1 MPEISRK
8 IFISAGESSGDI
20 HGAHLMRCLL
30 EKDSNITFYGLGREN
45 MLKAGL
51 HGLHDMTHK
60 SLMWL
65 HALTELSTFMKM
77 KKDCIHFLSR
87 ERPCAVILID
97 YCGFN
102 FHIARAAKK
111 LGIPVIYYI
120 SPQLWAHGPWRV
132 RKMKKLVDRLLVIY
146 PFEKSFYDNAG
157 IPVTYVGHPLFDE
170 IHKEGVDE
178 GLVTELKKQLG
189 ETIVSFLPGSRRQ
202 EIVRLLPLFLQSA
215 VQIHQTIP
223 SAQFLISCSN
233 EQHFDLIRVITKEF
247 KVPCKI
253 VVGSIHE
260 VIKASSLCI
269 AGAGTIT
276 LQIACYLKPM
286 IIAYKISPF
295 AYFIAKPFLITPF
308 IGLVNKLAGKMVV
321 PERLMCRGNHAWLVN
336 QAIQLLN
343 NTQTRQACIREL
355 SLLMD
360 RIAKPGASEHAADE
374 ILTLLVSKSSS
385 PPC

>member
-20 HGAHLMRCLL
+20 HGANLMRCLL
-30 EKDSNITFYGLGREN
+30 EKDPNITFYGLGREN
-45 MLKAGL
+45 MLQSGL
-51 HGLHDMTHK
+51 HGLHDMSQK

-65 HALTELSTFMKM
+65 HALTEISTFLRM
-77 KKDCIHFLSR
+77 KKECIHFLMQ

-102 FHIARAAKK
+102 FYIASAAKK
-111 LGIPVIYYI
+111 LGISVIYYI

-132 RKMKKLVDRLLVIY
+132 KKMKKLVDKLLVIY

-170 IHKEGVDE
+170 IHKEDVDE
-178 GLVTELKKQLG
+178 GLVAELKKQLG
-189 ETIVSFLPGSRRQ
+189 ETIISFLPGSRRQ
-202 EIVRLLPLFLQSA
+202 EIGRLLPLFLQSA
-215 VQIHQTIP
+215 ALIHQTIP
-223 SAQFLISCSN
+223 SAKFLISCNN
-233 EQHFDLIRVITKEF
+233 EQHFDLISAITKEF
-247 KVPCKI
+247 TVPCKI
-253 VVGSIHE
+253 VVGNAHE
-260 VIKASSLCI
+260 VIKASILCI

-276 LQIACYLKPM
+276 LQIAYYLKPM

-308 IGLVNKLAGKMVV
+308 IGLVNKLASKMIV
-321 PERLMCRGNHAWLVN
+321 PERLMCRGNPAWLVN

-343 NTQTRQACIREL
+343 NPQKRQACIHEL
-355 SLLMD
+355 SLLMNE
-360 RIAKPGASEHAADE
+360 IAKPGASEHAADE
-374 ILTLLVSKSSS
+374 ILNLLSSKPS
-385 PPC
+385 

>member
-20 HGAHLMRCLL
+20 HGANLMCCLL
-30 EKDSNITFYGLGREN
+30 EKDPNITFYGLGREN
-45 MLKAGL
+45 MAKAGL
-51 HGLHDMTHK
+51 HGLHDMSQK

-65 HALTELSTFMKM
+65 HALTELSTFLRM
-77 KKDCIHFLSR
+77 KKDCIHFLMQ

-102 FHIARAAKK
+102 FYIARAAKK

-132 RKMKKLVDRLLVIY
+132 KKMKKLVDKLLVIY
-146 PFEKSFYDNAG
+146 PFEKPFYEKAG

-178 GLVTELKKQLG
+178 GIVTELKNQLG

-215 VQIHQTIP
+215 AQIHQTIP

-233 EQHFDLIRVITKEF
+233 EHHFDLISTITKEF
-247 KVPCKI
+247 PVPCKI
-253 VVGSIHE
+253 VVGNAHE
-260 VIKASSLCI
+260 VIKASTLCI

-276 LQIACYLKPM
+276 LQIAYYLKPM

-295 AYFIAKPFLITPF
+295 AYFIARPFLTTPY
-308 IGLVNKLAGKMVV
+308 IGLVNKLASKMIV
-321 PERLMCRGNHAWLVN
+321 PERLMCRVNSAWLVS

-343 NTQTRQACIREL
+343 NPQKRQTCVHEL
-355 SLLMD
+355 SLLMNE
-360 RIAKPGASEHAADE
+360 IATQGASEHAADE
-374 ILTLLVSKSSS
+374 ILNLLGSKPS
-385 PPC
+385 

>member
-20 HGAHLMRCLL
+20 HGANLMRCLL
-30 EKDSNITFYGLGREN
+30 EKDPQITFYGLGREN
-45 MLKAGL
+45 MATAGL
-51 HGLHDMTHK
+51 HGLHDMSQT

-65 HALTELSTFMKM
+65 HVLTEISTFLRM
-77 KKDCIHFLSR
+77 KKDCIHFLR
-87 ERPCAVILID
+87 KEKPCAVILID

-102 FHIARAAKK
+102 FYIARAAKK

-132 RKMKKLVDRLLVIY
+132 KKMKKLVDRLLVIY

-178 GLVTELKKQLG
+178 GFVTELKNQMGK
-189 ETIVSFLPGSRRQ
+189 TIVSFLPGSRRQ
-202 EIVRLLPLFLQSA
+202 EIVRLLPLFLQAA

-223 SAQFLISCSN
+223 LAQFLISCSN
-233 EQHFDLIRVITKEF
+233 DQHFDLISGIIKEF
-247 KVPCKI
+247 AVPCKI
-253 VVGSIHE
+253 VVGNAHE

-286 IIAYKISPF
+286 IIVYKISPF

-343 NTQTRQACIREL
+343 NPQKRQACFYEVFFLINEIL
-355 SLLMD
+355 
-360 RIAKPGASEHAADE
+360 KPGASKHAADE
-374 ILTLLVSKSSS
+374 ILNL
-385 PPC
+385 

>member
-20 HGAHLMRCLL
+20 HGANLMRCLL
-30 EKDSNITFYGLGREN
+30 EKNPNITFYGLGREN
-45 MLKAGL
+45 MAKAGL
-51 HGLHDMTHK
+51 HGLRDMSQT

-65 HALTELSTFMKM
+65 HALTEISTFLRM
-77 KKDCIHFLSR
+77 KKDCIHFLR
-87 ERPCAVILID
+87 QERPGAVILID

-102 FHIARAAKK
+102 FYIARAAKK

-132 RKMKKLVDRLLVIY
+132 KKMKKLVDRLLVIY

-157 IPVTYVGHPLFDE
+157 IPVAYVGHPLFDE

-178 GLVTELKKQLG
+178 GFVAELKKQLG
-189 ETIVSFLPGSRRQ
+189 GIIVSFLPGSRRQ

-215 VQIHQTIP
+215 AQIHQAIP
-223 SAQFLISCSN
+223 TAQFLISCSN
-233 EQHFDLIRVITKEF
+233 DQHFDLISEITKEF
-247 KVPCKI
+247 NAPYKV
-253 VVGSIHE
+253 VVGNVHE

-276 LQIACYLKPM
+276 LQIAYYLKPM
-286 IIAYKISPF
+286 IIVYKISPF
-295 AYFIAKPFLITPF
+295 VYFIAKPFMITPF
-308 IGLVNKLAGKMVV
+308 IGLVNKLAGKMIV
-321 PERLMCRGNHAWLVN
+321 PERLMYRANPAWLVH

-343 NTQTRQACIREL
+343 NNQKRLACIHEL

-360 RIAKPGASEHAADE
+360 EIAKPGASKHAADE
-374 ILTLLVSKSSS
+374 ILNLLGSKPS
-385 PPC
+385 

>member
-8 IFISAGESSGDI
+8 IFMSAGDPSGDI
-20 HGAHLMRCLL
+20 HGANLMHCLL
-30 EKDSNITFYGLGREN
+30 ERDPHITFYGLGREN
-45 MLKAGL
+45 MAKAGL
-51 HGLHDMTHK
+51 HGLHDMSQK

-65 HALTELSTFMKM
+65 HALTELSTFLRM
-77 KKDCIHFLSR
+77 KKDCIHFLR
-87 ERPCAVILID
+87 QERPCVVILID

-102 FHIARAAKK
+102 FYIASAAKK

-132 RKMKKLVDRLLVIY
+132 KKMKKLVDKLLVIY

-178 GLVTELKKQLG
+178 GIVTELKNQLG

-215 VQIHQTIP
+215 ALIHQTIP

-233 EQHFDLIRVITKEF
+233 KQHFDLMSGITKEF
-247 KVPCKI
+247 KVPYKI
-253 VVGSIHE
+253 VVGSVHE
-260 VIKASSLCI
+260 VIKASTLCI

-276 LQIACYLKPM
+276 LQIAYYLKPM

-295 AYFIAKPFLITPF
+295 AYFIAKPFMITPF
-308 IGLVNKLAGKMVV
+308 IGLVNKLAGKMIV
-321 PERLMCRGNHAWLVN
+321 PERLMYRANSAWLVH

-343 NTQTRQACIREL
+343 NNQKRQACIHEL

-360 RIAKPGASEHAADE
+360 EIAKPGASKHAADE
-374 ILTLLVSKSSS
+374 ILNLLGSKPS
-385 PPC
+385 

>member
-132 RKMKKLVDRLLVIY
+132 KKMKKLVDKLLVIY

-170 IHKEGVDE
+170 IQKEDVDE
-178 GLVTELKKQLG
+178 GLVAELKKQLG
-189 ETIVSFLPGSRRQ
+189 ETIISFLPGSRRQ
-202 EIVRLLPLFLQSA
+202 EIGRLLPLFLQSA
-215 VQIHQTIP
+215 ALIHQTIP
-223 SAQFLISCSN
+223 SAKFLISCNN
-233 EQHFDLIRVITKEF
+233 EQHFDLISAITKEF
-247 KVPCKI
+247 TVPCKI
-253 VVGSIHE
+253 VVGNAHE
-260 VIKASSLCI
+260 VIKASILCI

-276 LQIACYLKPM
+276 LQIAYYLKPM

-308 IGLVNKLAGKMVV
+308 IGLVNKLASKMVDLDREGHKLA
-321 PERLMCRGNHAWLVN
+321 PLEIFNFLV
-336 QAIQLLN
+336 QKRN
-343 NTQTRQACIREL
+343 NPQKRQ
-355 SLLMD
+355 
-360 RIAKPGASEHAADE
+360 
-374 ILTLLVSKSSS
+374 
-385 PPC
+385 

>member
-8 IFISAGESSGDI
+8 IFISAGDPSGDI
-20 HGAHLMRCLL
+20 HGANLMRCLL
-30 EKDSNITFYGLGREN
+30 EKYPNITFYGLGREN
-45 MLKAGL
+45 MLQSGL
-51 HGLHDMTHK
+51 HGLHDMSQK

-65 HALTELSTFMKM
+65 HALTEISTFLRM
-77 KKDCIHFLSR
+77 KKECIHFLMQ

-102 FHIARAAKK
+102 FYIASAAKK
-111 LGIPVIYYI
+111 LGISVIYYI

-132 RKMKKLVDRLLVIY
+132 KKMKKLVDKLLVIY

-170 IHKEGVDE
+170 IQKEDVDE
-178 GLVTELKKQLG
+178 GLVAELKKQLG
-189 ETIVSFLPGSRRQ
+189 ETIISFLPGSRRQ
-202 EIVRLLPLFLQSA
+202 EIGRLLPLFVQSA
-215 VQIHQTIP
+215 ALIHQTIP
-223 SAQFLISCSN
+223 SAKFLISCNN
-233 EQHFDLIRVITKEF
+233 EQHFDLISAITKEF
-247 KVPCKI
+247 TVPCKI
-253 VVGSIHE
+253 VVGNAHE
-260 VIKASSLCI
+260 VIKASILCI

-276 LQIACYLKPM
+276 LQIAYYLKPM

-308 IGLVNKLAGKMVV
+308 IGLVNKLASKMIV
-321 PERLMCRGNHAWLVN
+321 PERLMCRGNPAWLVN

-343 NTQTRQACIREL
+343 NPQKRQTCVHEL

-360 RIAKPGASEHAADE
+360 KIAKPGASEHAADE
-374 ILTLLVSKSSS
+374 IFKLIS
-385 PPC
+385 PA

>member
-1 MPEISRK
+1 MSEIPRK

-20 HGAHLMRCLL
+20 HGANLMRCLL
-30 EKDSNITFYGLGREN
+30 DKDPNITFYGLGREN
-45 MLKAGL
+45 MAMAGL
-51 HGLHDMTHK
+51 HSLHDMSQK

-65 HALTELSTFMKM
+65 HALTELSTFLSM
-77 KKDCIHFLSR
+77 KKDCIHFLR
-87 ERPCAVILID
+87 QERPSAVILID

-102 FHIARAAKK
+102 FYIARAAKK

-132 RKMKKLVDRLLVIY
+132 KKMKKLVDRLLVIY
-146 PFEKSFYDNAG
+146 PFEKSFYDQAG
-157 IPVTYVGHPLFDE
+157 IPVIYVGHPLFDE

-215 VQIHQTIP
+215 VQIHQIIP

-233 EQHFDLIRVITKEF
+233 EQHFDLISAITKEST
-247 KVPCKI
+247 VPCKI
-253 VVGSIHE
+253 VVGNAHE
-260 VIKASSLCI
+260 VIKASTLCI
-269 AGAGTIT
+269 AGSGTIT
-276 LQIACYLKPM
+276 LQIAYYLKPM

-295 AYFIAKPFLITPF
+295 AYFIAKPFLTTPF
-308 IGLVNKLAGKMVV
+308 IGLVNKLASKMIV
-321 PERLMCRGNHAWLVN
+321 PERLMCRANSAWLVN
-336 QAIQLLN
+336 QAIPLLSN
-343 NTQTRQACIREL
+343 PQKRQACIHEV

-360 RIAKPGASEHAADE
+360 RIAKPGASEHAAEE
-374 ILTLLVSKSSS
+374 IFKLIS
-385 PPC
+385 PA

>member
-1 MPEISRK
+1 MPEIPRK
-8 IFISAGESSGDI
+8 IFISAGDPSGDI
-20 HGAHLMRCLL
+20 HGANLMRCLL
-30 EKDSNITFYGLGREN
+30 ERDPHITFYGLGREN
-45 MLKAGL
+45 MIKAGL
-51 HGLHDMTHK
+51 RSLHDMSHK

-65 HALTELSTFMKM
+65 HALTELSTFLRM
-77 KKDCIHFLSR
+77 KKECIHFLMQ

-102 FHIARAAKK
+102 FYIASAAKK

-132 RKMKKLVDRLLVIY
+132 KKMKKLVDRLLVIY
-146 PFEKSFYDNAG
+146 PFEKPFYDNAG
-157 IPVTYVGHPLFDE
+157 IPAAYVGHPLFDE

-178 GLVTELKKQLG
+178 GVVTELKKQLG

-233 EQHFDLIRVITKEF
+233 EQHFNLISGITKEF
-247 KVPCKI
+247 NAPYKV
-253 VVGSIHE
+253 VVGNVHE

-276 LQIACYLKPM
+276 LQIAYYLKPM

-295 AYFIAKPFLITPF
+295 AYFIARPFLTTPY
-308 IGLVNKLAGKMVV
+308 IGLVNKLAGKMIA
-321 PERLMCRGNHAWLVN
+321 PERLMCRVNPAWLVN
-336 QAIQLLN
+336 QAIQLLDDP
-343 NTQTRQACIREL
+343 QKRQACIHEL
-355 SLLMD
+355 SLLMNE
-360 RIAKPGASEHAADE
+360 IAKPGASKHAANE
-374 ILTLLVSKSSS
+374 ILTLLGSKSS
-385 PPC
+385 

>member
-1 MPEISRK
+1 MPEIPRK

-20 HGAHLMRCLL
+20 HGANLMRCLL
-30 EKDSNITFYGLGREN
+30 EKNPHITFYGLGREN
-45 MLKAGL
+45 MAKAGL
-51 HGLHDMTHK
+51 HGLRDMSQT

-65 HALTELSTFMKM
+65 HALTEISTFLRM
-77 KKDCIHFLSR
+77 KKDCIHFLR
-87 ERPCAVILID
+87 QERPGAVILID

-102 FHIARAAKK
+102 FYIARAAKK

-132 RKMKKLVDRLLVIY
+132 KKMKKLVDRLLVIY

-157 IPVTYVGHPLFDE
+157 IPVAYVGHPLFDE

-178 GLVTELKKQLG
+178 GFVAELKKQLG
-189 ETIVSFLPGSRRQ
+189 GIIVSFLPGSRRQ

-215 VQIHQTIP
+215 AQIHQTIP
-223 SAQFLISCSN
+223 TAQFLISCSN
-233 EQHFDLIRVITKEF
+233 DQHFDLISEITKELNA
-247 KVPCKI
+247 PYKI
-253 VVGSIHE
+253 VVGNAHE

-276 LQIACYLKPM
+276 LQIAYYLKPM
-286 IIAYKISPF
+286 IIVYKISPF
-295 AYFIAKPFLITPF
+295 VYFIAKPFMITPF
-308 IGLVNKLAGKMVV
+308 IGLVNKLAGKMIV
-321 PERLMCRGNHAWLVN
+321 PERLMYRANSAWLVH

-343 NTQTRQACIREL
+343 NNQKRQACVHEL

-360 RIAKPGASEHAADE
+360 EIAKPGASKHAADE
-374 ILTLLVSKSSS
+374 ILNLLHSK
-385 PPC
+385 PR

>member
-20 HGAHLMRCLL
+20 HGANLMRCLL
-30 EKDSNITFYGLGREN
+30 EKDPNITFYGLGREN
-45 MLKAGL
+45 MLQAGL
-51 HGLHDMTHK
+51 HGLHDMSKK

-65 HALTELSTFMKM
+65 HVLTELLTFLRM
-77 KKDCIHFLSR
+77 KKECIHFLMQ

-102 FHIARAAKK
+102 FYIARAAKK
-111 LGIPVIYYI
+111 LGISVIYYI

-132 RKMKKLVDRLLVIY
+132 KKMKKLVDRLLVIY
-146 PFEKSFYDNAG
+146 PFEKPFYDNAC

-170 IHKEGVDE
+170 IHKGGVDE
-178 GLVTELKKQLG
+178 GFVTELKTQMG

-215 VQIHQTIP
+215 VQIHQKIP

-233 EQHFDLIRVITKEF
+233 EQHFDLISVITKEF

-260 VIKASSLCI
+260 VIEAASLCI

-276 LQIACYLKPM
+276 LQIAYYLKPM
-286 IIAYKISPF
+286 IIAYKISPI
-295 AYFIAKPFLITPF
+295 AYFIARPFLITPY
-308 IGLVNKLAGKMVV
+308 IGLVNKLASKMIV
-321 PERLMCRGNHAWLVN
+321 PERLMCRANPAWLVN
-336 QAIQLLN
+336 QAVQLLN
-343 NTQTRQACIREL
+343 NPQKRQACIHEL

-360 RIAKPGASEHAADE
+360 RIAKPGASEHAAEE
-374 ILTLLVSKSSS
+374 ILTLLGSKLN
-385 PPC
+385 